1 MKLAGR
7 KALAA
12 CPAGNVHH
20 WLMSWEHQKY
30 WQTCIKCGE
39 RRQADEN
46 LGHGTVDHIGK
57 RKRNRNQT
65 VWLPGSHE
73 HILEG

>member
-1 MKLAGR
+1 MSDKR
-7 KALAA
+7 YKAVSPSRAEPFHG
-12 CPAGNVHH
+12 CNGHKV
-20 WLMSWEHQKY
+20 
-30 WQTCIKCGE
+30 CIKCGE